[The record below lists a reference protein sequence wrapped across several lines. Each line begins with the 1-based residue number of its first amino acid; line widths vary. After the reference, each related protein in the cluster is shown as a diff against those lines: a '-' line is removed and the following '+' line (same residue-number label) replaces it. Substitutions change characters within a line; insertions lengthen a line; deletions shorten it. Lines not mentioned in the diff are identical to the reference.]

1 MMIMCPVWFV
11 LHVWLRIDIS
21 ALLQSALDAERLI
34 VGTEMRSRPNLVLVE
49 TQLYFIISWFH
60 ALGSPANLSSI
71 SRVPDAGKHSST
83 QRMVEGS
90 GCQKEQ
96 EQMGGTIL
104 DIFVQFPPP
113 IPPVLLYHSSP
124 FSQAA
129 A

>member
-60 ALGSPANLSSI
+60 ALGSPANLLNLQG
-71 SRVPDAGKHSST
+71 P
-83 QRMVEGS
+83 
-90 GCQKEQ
+90 
-96 EQMGGTIL
+96 
-104 DIFVQFPPP
+104 
-113 IPPVLLYHSSP
+113 
-124 FSQAA
+124 
-129 A
+129 